1 MKVRH
6 PQRVQPTQSRSEI
19 VSTSR
24 YVLPW
29 SISLGVHLG
38 ILLLLLPLTE
48 SKASKSSMVVPKP
61 PPLRLLS
68 AKEAKRLIKK
78 EAKEEPAKAMP
89 KPKPSKL
96 KRTVSLSRISEEIAN
111 RDARFNATVNNRT
124 RKETLARQRGLT
136 NATKRASPKPKPRLP
151 RKAKAPKTAI
161 RLKQTSRG
169 QLPADFAKQ
178 RTTAQKQQQARERL
192 IPMDRLLHQTS
203 AGTSSTQVSQGTPE
217 HIDGLALGDETI
229 LNTRAYKHGWFVN
242 RVVGAL
248 YQNWRAVQAH
258 RAHDPTGRIYGIRDR
273 VTYVRAFLSPDGHL
287 AKIKVVKSSGAPH
300 LDDEAIA
307 AFRRAQ
313 PFPNPPAELV
323 EETGLI
329 EFSIGF
335 RLVNGKPNFFRLR

>member
-1 MKVRH
+1 MTPSGYASK
-6 PQRVQPTQSRSEI
+6 
-19 VSTSR
+19 SR
-24 YVLPW
+24 YFLPW
-29 SISLGVHLG
+29 SISLCLHLG

-48 SKASKSSMVVPKP
+48 SKASKSSTVVPTP

-68 AKEAKRLIKK
+68 AKDAQRLVKK
-78 EAKEEPAKAMP
+78 DAKEELTKPA
-89 KPKPSKL
+89 PKPSPSKL
-96 KRTVSLSRISEEIAN
+96 QRTVSLSRITEEVAN
-111 RDARFNATVNNRT
+111 RDAQFNATVNNKT
-124 RKETLARQRGLT
+124 RKETLARQRGLM
-136 NATKRASPKPKPRLP
+136 NAAKRPPPKPQKRPQRKRQSPKTEVKLR
-151 RKAKAPKTAI
+151 
-161 RLKQTSRG
+161 QTSRG
-169 QLPADFAKQ
+169 QLSAHYAKQ
-178 RTTAQKQQQARERL
+178 RTAKRNSEQALERL
-192 IPMDRLLHQTS
+192 TPMDRLLHQTS
-203 AGTSSTQVSQGTPE
+203 AGKSTALVSQGTPE

-273 VTYVRAFLSPDGHL
+273 VTYVTAFLNPDGHL